1 MVLGQSYYL
10 EQPTISNHGL
20 DCATL
25 LAKEKSGKVGVVCNP
40 FICTR
45 NVNCEKNMI
54 EGDGKIEQA
63 FAVSNN

>member
-25 LAKEKSGKVGVVCNP
+25 LAKEKSGEMRVVCNALEMP
-40 FICTR
+40 IA
-45 NVNCEKNMI
+45 KKKI
-54 EGDGKIEQA
+54 EGDGKIGRT